1 MGTFAMKPAEQIT
14 RPDLWDRQPGEPA
27 RWFARFSAFLAL
39 GPGRSLNAS
48 ARAEQGDGG
57 KVSEGAERRAAG
69 AWQRTAQR
77 WRWRERAE
85 AWDKGQADRERD
97 ALEDERREE
106 RRARR
111 ALLRTARQ
119 KVERA
124 LGSLEPE
131 TWREAVYSL
140 RIIAG
145 EQRIEYGERDGGP
158 GAEEELPG
166 VIILPPMEDA
176 PQ

>member
-1 MGTFAMKPAEQIT
+1 MGIFAMNHAPEQT
-14 RPDLWDRQPGEPA
+14 RPDPWDRQAGEPA
-27 RWFARFSAFLAL
+27 RWFTRFSAFLAL
-39 GPGRSLNAS
+39 GPGRSLNAA
-48 ARAEQGDGG
+48 ARAEQVNGAR
-57 KVSEGAERRAAG
+57 VSEGAERRAAG

-85 AWDKGQADRERD
+85 AWDKGQADRERN

-106 RRARR
+106 RRGRR

-124 LGSLEPE
+124 LATLEPE

-140 RIIAG
+140 RVIAG
-145 EQRIEYGERDGGP
+145 EQRIEYGEREGGP
-158 GAEEELPG
+158 GEEEEPPD